1 MAPNAG
7 HPVDEALWYPV
18 SVWVPL
24 GFSIAA
30 YLFSYKQGQAIIG
43 PIFGRKNGAEAEL
56 LSPRDGSAMEFLAET
71 KLDNCHFTLVSKI
84 CWKTHGNSMKKGL
97 WIYTHGKKGITGGPW
112 PLIGRRLHFSLQ
124 CILPS
129 DILNHSCRTKRPECK
144 WKLGMFQIQKDKKFG
159 SLTPKRRVWAWGSI
173 LAIHKPVEMTLME
186 RSQLSKP
193 FPPTGKYCR
202 KARR

>member
-1 MAPNAG
+1 MERRPSCCLPGMVVQWSSWPRRNLTIAISPWYQKYVEK
-7 HPVDEALWYPV
+7 HMVTLWKRG
-18 SVWVPL
+18 SE
-24 GFSIAA
+24 
-30 YLFSYKQGQAIIG
+30 IIH
-43 PIFGRKNGAEAEL
+43 
-56 LSPRDGSAMEFLAET
+56 MER
-71 KLDNCHFTLVSKI
+71 
-84 CWKTHGNSMKKGL
+84 KGL
-97 WIYTHGKKGITGGPW
+97 QVAPW

-186 RSQLSKP
+186 VSFQNLFRPRAKYFWFCILLYGAPLLLTEPENTWEANSERN
-193 FPPTGKYCR
+193 TGVQWNGSGT
-202 KARR
+202 AFQIE